1 MRTAAQCKMAS
12 MRVERL
18 AFSPDQADPVLAL
31 ALLDAVGQGNLAA
44 AVLRALERPLPAS
57 HCTIFALQTNG
68 RFAPI
73 ASASGIGELASIAA
87 VEYIRRRFDT
97 QDSNLLWLARR
108 KPGRQRQFWL
118 GHQFA
123 ADVPDEAYRR
133 VCYIEPG
140 IRERLS
146 ILAVQPTGERLAI
159 SIYRNHTHRDF
170 SEADRSWLGRQAPV
184 LATAALRHQALQGT
198 PAVGTAEHDQRMATL
213 SARERELLSHVLA
226 GRTTKEAA
234 ARMGVSLTTA
244 ITYRGRAF
252 QHLGVRSLR
261 ELVALGTRSG

>member
-1 MRTAAQCKMAS
+1 

-18 AFSPDQADPVLAL
+18 PSSPDQADPVLAL
-31 ALLDAVGQGNLAA
+31 ALLDAVGRGNLAA
-44 AVLRALERPLPAS
+44 AILAALERPLPAS
-57 HCTIFALQTNG
+57 HCTIFALQATG
-68 RFAPI
+68 RFSPI

-87 VEYIRRRFDT
+87 VEYIRRGFDT
-97 QDSNLLWLARR
+97 QDSNLRWLARR
-108 KPGRQRQFWL
+108 RPGRQRQYWL
-118 GHQFA
+118 GHQFTD
-123 ADVPDEAYRR
+123 DVPDEAYRR

-146 ILAVQPTGERLAI
+146 ILAVQPTGERLAL
-159 SIYRNHTHRDF
+159 SVYRNHTHPDF
-170 SEADRSWLGRQAPV
+170 TDADRAWLGRQAPL
-184 LATAALRHQALQGT
+184 LATAALRHRALQGT